1 MVRSIRQIQQELDT
15 IRETVALSAQELET
29 LYDRYIAC
37 LSESA
42 QKQLI
47 LAAYQLCTQIY
58 PEAFVAMSLNQRQK
72 FQQVVRQLGK
82 DMKPL
87 LAQKPTAEELTQEQA
102 DLSLIA
108 EMLKNLPLS
117 PSENK
122 GETTGKKTE
131 KSSNLSMNSDNLIQ
145 DDDLDSSAMMIDD
158 DDDIVLDE
166 LPEFGFEKLQS
177 LASQELNTLKI
188 TEIDLAN
195 PHHLVLW
202 QKRIETIIK
211 KTLDDTSKKV
221 NKCLQEFS
229 IIPNRLPFKVI
240 ELAIQAGESNS
251 GNSKM
256 RKIPN
261 ILSLVVESDKGQKN
275 KKLTATQISLLRLRL
290 SEIEFVDAR
299 LSSQRNEIRMLLKKV
314 KRLGSL
320 YQEKQQEY
328 KIAEADAAWRS
339 SWYED

>member
-15 IRETVALSAQELET
+15 IKKTVALSAQELET
-29 LYDRYIAC
+29 LYDKYIAC
-37 LSESA
+37 LGESV

-58 PEAFVAMSLNQRQK
+58 PEAFVVMSLNQRQK
-72 FQQVVRQLGK
+72 FQQVLRQLGK
-82 DMKPL
+82 ELKPL
-87 LAQKPTAEELTQEQA
+87 LEQKPTAEELTQEQA

-117 PSENK
+117 SLENK
-122 GETTGKKTE
+122 AETTEKRTE
-131 KSSNLSMNSDNLIQ
+131 KSSNLAMSSDNLTQ
-145 DDDLDSSAMMIDD
+145 DDDLESSTMMIEDD
-158 DDDIVLDE
+158 DLVVDE
-166 LPEFGFEKLQS
+166 LPEFSFEKLQS
-177 LASQELNTLKI
+177 LANQELNTAKI

-251 GNSKM
+251 GNNKL

-261 ILSLVVESDKGQKN
+261 ILSLIVETDKGQKN
-275 KKLTATQISLLRLRL
+275 KKLTATQISLLCLRL
-290 SEIEFVDAR
+290 SEIEFADAR
-299 LSSQRNEIRMLLKKV
+299 LSNQRNEIRMLLKKV

-339 SWYED
+339 SWYEE

>member
-15 IRETVALSAQELET
+15 IKETVALSGQELET
-29 LYDRYIAC
+29 LYDRYTDS

-72 FQQVVRQLGK
+72 FQQTLRQLGK
-82 DMKPL
+82 EIKPL
-87 LAQKPTAEELTQEQA
+87 LEQKPTAEELTQEQA
-102 DLSLIA
+102 DLNLIA

-122 GETTGKKTE
+122 SETTGKRTD
-131 KSSNLSMNSDNLIQ
+131 KSPNSPINSDNLTQ
-145 DDDLDSSAMMIDD
+145 DDDLESSAMLLENDD
-158 DDDIVLDE
+158 DLIVDE
-166 LPEFGFEKLQS
+166 LPEFSFEKLQS
-177 LASQELNTLKI
+177 LASQDTNTPKI

-202 QKRIETIIK
+202 HKKIETIIK
-211 KTLDDTSKKV
+211 KTLDDTSKKA

-240 ELAIQAGESNS
+240 ELAIQAGEGNS
-251 GNSKM
+251 GNNKL

-261 ILSLVVESDKGQKN
+261 ILSLVVETDKGQKN

-290 SEIEFVDAR
+290 SEIEFADAR